1 MKKKTASLISFILL
15 GVFVLISFVPY
26 VFELTY
32 WSADIPGVG
41 IYSKA
46 YTVDLNMIS
55 ALGFGGWL
63 TLLLAMGGIAM
74 LVLQF
79 VRIKSGVIRLLTWM
93 APLSALVYFI
103 SSAAFLLN
111 TIPDGDPVGTAT
123 AGKYGY
129 SSPDMGYLFFV
140 QCALMLAVSALSVM
154 IILGI
159 FKDPKKHRR
168 PAYAAPAAPQMPMQ
182 AAPAKAP
189 VQPPMPAPVQVP
201 AEPAPAK
208 VSEPIFSVAEELKIY
223 QDMLLS
229 GVITQEEYEAKRK
242 EIIGH

>member
-1 MKKKTASLISFILL
+1 MTKKTASLICFILL
-15 GVFVLISFVPY
+15 GVFVMIAFVPY
-26 VFELTY
+26 VFEVTY

-41 IYSKA
+41 IYTKGF
-46 YTVDLNMIS
+46 TEDLNMFA
-55 ALGFGGWL
+55 ALGVGGWL

-79 VRIKSGVIRLLTWM
+79 IRIKSGVIRLLTSL

-103 SSAAFLLN
+103 SSVVFLLS

-123 AGKYGY
+123 LGKYGY
-129 SSPDMGYLFFV
+129 YEPGMGYGFFL
-140 QCALMLAVSALSVM
+140 QCALMLAVAGLSVM

-168 PAYAAPAAPQMPMQ
+168 PVYAAPAAPQR
-182 AAPAKAP
+182 
-189 VQPPMPAPVQVP
+189 PVQVP
-201 AEPAPAK
+201 VQPTPVQPAPAAK
-208 VSEPIFSVAEELKIY
+208 ASVPILSVAEELKIY
-223 QDMLLS
+223 QDMLIS

-242 EIIGH
+242 ELVGQ